1 MMPKSNANSVS
12 TPKRWSLGLDARLG
26 SKYASK
32 PYMTY
37 LSIFHKATNS
47 KKKKFLKM
55 YKQKTT
61 NILTKY
67 GLPIKSDLISRGKQG
82 RSNNDSPPNHVL

>member
-1 MMPKSNANSVS
+1 
-12 TPKRWSLGLDARLG
+12 
-26 SKYASK
+26 
-32 PYMTY
+32 
-37 LSIFHKATNS
+37 
-47 KKKKFLKM
+47 M

-67 GLPIKSDLISRGKQG
+67 GLPINSDLTGRGKQC